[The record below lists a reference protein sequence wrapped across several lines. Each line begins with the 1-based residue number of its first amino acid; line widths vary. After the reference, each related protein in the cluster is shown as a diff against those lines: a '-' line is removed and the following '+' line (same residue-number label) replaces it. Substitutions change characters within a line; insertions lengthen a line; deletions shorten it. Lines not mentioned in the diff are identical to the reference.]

1 LKICCILNKKF
12 GSANLSGHDAIV
24 DLFSKHGVRVDIFK
38 MRDGNSISDLAKH
51 AVKQNYDVI
60 VAGGGD
66 GTIRASIQL
75 GRKKSIVI

>member
-1 LKICCILNKKF
+1 LKICCILNEK
-12 GSANLSGHDAIV
+12 SGGADLAGCDVIV
-24 DLFSKHGVRVDIFK
+24 DLFSKRGVRVDIFK

-60 VAGGGD
+60 VASGGD
-66 GTIRASIQL
+66 GTIRASIQF